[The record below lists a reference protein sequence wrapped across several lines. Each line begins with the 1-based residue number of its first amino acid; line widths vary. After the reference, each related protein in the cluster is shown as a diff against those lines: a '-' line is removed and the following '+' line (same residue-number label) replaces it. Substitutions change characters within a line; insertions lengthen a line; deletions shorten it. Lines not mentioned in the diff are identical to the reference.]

1 MLRMKQKR
9 PTRSGSRSETGLDQG
24 GHLRWVVWNCQVK
37 KGKGELSGATGLY
50 MARKLNKTAGENW
63 GSPLKDLKM
72 MQKRI
77 KSLKSYGRM
86 MDEMKPSK
94 MNKWTNAAATTLAH
108 SELLRF
114 WLLWNS
120 WRSLPVT
127 CGNLGLTPKLLVV
140 SDPGRNFAT

>member
-1 MLRMKQKR
+1 M
-9 PTRSGSRSETGLDQG
+9 
-24 GHLRWVVWNCQVK
+24 K

-94 MNKWTNAAATTLAH
+94 MNK
-108 SELLRF
+108 
-114 WLLWNS
+114 
-120 WRSLPVT
+120 
-127 CGNLGLTPKLLVV
+127 
-140 SDPGRNFAT
+140 